1 MAPGTTKERT
11 VRKFQT
17 MTWAIDPKDG
27 KLKKWIGPRI
37 EAISRKDAEEKIK
50 GFGYLQVTGELR
62 SEVDEESGKEK
73 ELHNWN

>member
-1 MAPGTTKERT
+1 M
-11 VRKFQT
+11 KFQT

-37 EAISRKDAEEKIK
+37 EAISWNDAELKIK
-50 GFGYLQVTGELR
+50 EFGYFQVTGELE
-62 SEVDEESGKEK
+62 SEVDEESGDKK